1 MNVLIGIGIFGI
13 IVSMGVWL
21 WSSFGSVKNSNSFAY
36 SFLYVVSIFGLST
49 QAVPWLLS
57 GASLHLTLNQQILS
71 MLLYTLVF
79 TFIATVITKAK
90 YSTNK

>member
-21 WSSFGSVKNSNSFAY
+21 WSSFGSEKTTTRFAY
-36 SFLYVVSIFGLST
+36 SFLYVVSIFGLSK

-57 GASLHLTLNQQILS
+57 ATSLHLTLNQQILT
-71 MLLYTLVF
+71 MLVYTLVF
-79 TFIATVITKAK
+79 TLIAGVITKAK
-90 YSTNK
+90 HSTNE